1 VNNNDRPDSLYD
13 EAGRVVRLCE
23 TLDFEGIVQHRP
35 KAVSALQN
43 VVRTLNLN
51 LPRRID
57 ERSPLKSDSIE
68 DLRQPA
74 VERRAASE
82 DVAELQQR
90 RRQLLE
96 SLTKAGLGDRMGKIY
111 STITNERL
119 RPFRDVPHKTGLP
132 AFDMVL
138 APDFS
143 PEAGLHGIFISMQEV
158 FSCLLPG
165 ADANRPWQVR
175 ERARFG
181 NLEELADIVSLMS
194 AGFPVS

>member
-1 VNNNDRPDSLYD
+1 MDNNEKPISRYD

-23 TLDFEGIVQHRP
+23 ALDFEGIVQHRP

-43 VVRTLNLN
+43 VVRTLNLT
-51 LPRRID
+51 LPRRTG
-57 ERSPLKSDSIE
+57 ERLQAD
-68 DLRQPA
+68 DG
-74 VERRAASE
+74 AATAPRPPNA
-82 DVAELQQR
+82 DDNAELQQR
-90 RRQLLE
+90 RRLLVE
-96 SLTKAGLGDRMGKIY
+96 SLTRAGLGDRMGKIY
-111 STITNERL
+111 STITDERL
-119 RPFRDVPHKTGLP
+119 RPFREAPHKMGLP

-143 PEAGLHGIFISMQEV
+143 PEAGLHGIFIGAQEV
-158 FSCLLPG
+158 ASCLLPG
-165 ADANRPWQVR
+165 ADSTRTWQVR